1 VDADLLRGGSR
12 GSVDRPV
19 SGKPPLLRSGEP
31 SPPKPS
37 QKRSIEKRARLLEA
51 GRRIFGQKGY
61 EAASIE
67 EIAGRAGTAAGAFYQ
82 YFASKRQ
89 FLIVL
94 MNELLEKLASL
105 NLRPSGAGGI
115 YEFLAAV
122 FRADME
128 YWGVVRAWQEA
139 ALSDPGL
146 ARMERRIEAW
156 TDARV
161 LGVFQLLAQQP
172 GVRNDYDLPAFA
184 HMMNRHFWSLLARG
198 PRLSRAEMDREIRLA
213 ADVIYHYLFR

>member
-1 VDADLLRGGSR
+1 MT
-12 GSVDRPV
+12 
-19 SGKPPLLRSGEP
+19 GKPPLLRSGEP
-31 SPPKPS
+31 SPPEPS

-61 EAASIE
+61 DAASIE

-94 MNELLEKLASL
+94 MDELLQRLASL
-105 NLRPSGAGGI
+105 DLRPATTGGGL
-115 YEFLAAV
+115 YEFLAAA
-122 FRADME
+122 FRADAE

-139 ALSDPGL
+139 ALSDAEL
-146 ARMERRIEAW
+146 ARMERRIQAW

-161 LGVFQLLAQQP
+161 LGVLQLLASQP
-172 GVRNDYDLPAFA
+172 GARQDADLPAFA
-184 HMMNRHFWSLLARG
+184 RMMDRHFWSLMARG
-198 PRLSRAEMDREIRLA
+198 PRLSRAEIDQEIRLA

>member
-1 VDADLLRGGSR
+1 L
-12 GSVDRPV
+12 DRTV
-19 SGKPPLLRSGEP
+19 SGKPPQLHSGEP

-51 GRRIFGQKGY
+51 GRQIFGQKGY

-94 MNELLEKLASL
+94 MSEFLERLASL
-105 NLRPSGAGGI
+105 DLSPPAGGGDL
-115 YEFLAAV
+115 YEFLTAA
-122 FRADME
+122 FRADAE

-139 ALSDPGL
+139 ALSDPEL
-146 ARMERRIEAW
+146 ARMERRIQAW

-161 LGVFQLLAQQP
+161 LRVLEFLARQP
-172 GVRNDYDLPAFA
+172 GVRQDIDLPGFA
-184 HMMNRHFWSLLARG
+184 RMMDRHFWSLLARG
-198 PRLSRAEMDREIRLA
+198 PRLTRAEMDREIRLS

>member
-1 VDADLLRGGSR
+1 M
-12 GSVDRPV
+12 DRPLAAR
-19 SGKPPLLRSGEP
+19 PPLLRSGEP
-31 SPPKPS
+31 SPPQPS
-37 QKRSIEKRARLLEA
+37 QKRSIERRARLLAA

-67 EIAGRAGTAAGAFYQ
+67 EIAGRAGAAAGAFYQ

-105 NLRPSGAGGI
+105 ELRPEPGSGL
-115 YEFLAAV
+115 YEFLSAV
-122 FRADME
+122 FNADAE

-139 ALSDPGL
+139 ALSDPEL

-156 TDARV
+156 TNTRV
-161 LGVFQLLAQQP
+161 LGVLQLLARQP
-172 GVRNDYDLPAFA
+172 GARQDADLPAFA
-184 HMMNRHFWSLLARG
+184 RMMDRHFWSLLARG
-198 PRLSRAEMDREIRLA
+198 PRLSRAEMDAEIRLA
-213 ADVIYHYLFR
+213 ADVIYHYVFR